1 MHVRSQGASMKTAGT
16 LRLKLAFHLSTELY
30 TFKIYNENQWTTGL
44 QFLVTL
50 HRSLTWSK
58 SACGLSAG
66 VWEQSLFLCICLVPV
81 RGQGL
86 SKGVSIQLQT
96 KLPTLST
103 WNAWAPDRVKTLNW
117 DTPDCLIKVPTTLL
131 PSSTSAAASSPLQA
145 EVFQVYQVCAI
156 RQAEAPVLWAKG
168 ATSALVTQLYT
179 NVIWV
184 PIQVERPHTNKNR
197 SLQLTPTGIHA
208 QQAQKVSTPEHY

>member
-1 MHVRSQGASMKTAGT
+1 MTLLLGAVEMHVRSQGASMKTAGT

-103 WNAWAPDRVKTLNW
+103 WNA
-117 DTPDCLIKVPTTLL
+117 
-131 PSSTSAAASSPLQA
+131 
-145 EVFQVYQVCAI
+145 
-156 RQAEAPVLWAKG
+156 
-168 ATSALVTQLYT
+168 
-179 NVIWV
+179 
-184 PIQVERPHTNKNR
+184 
-197 SLQLTPTGIHA
+197 
-208 QQAQKVSTPEHY
+208 